1 MEGLILTGIIAY
13 SHPHLQGIQVILL
26 FIYIGCT
33 MIKFITLF
41 FKSDISGLHILHS
54 RADLPPARRLPSC
67 LCVSCSQRQ
76 TRIWFPSSSPHEL
89 ELWRECQDSQKEIT
103 TGKSNLMQNLQKYL
117 HLHNAQTPPFNHR
130 SCSCQEQTC
139 LSQPARPDPVNGHS
153 SQSTSILVFHCLFPR
168 IWLPPTSPQ
177 TDKTSVVEISS
188 VSTRIHKC
196 RWHQPSTM
204 EVQAATNLLFPNWKP
219 QGWA

>member
-130 SCSCQEQTC
+130 SCSCQEQTVF
-139 LSQPARPDPVNGHS
+139 LNLLDLIRSMATVAKAPPSWSSTAS
-153 SQSTSILVFHCLFPR
+153 SQGSDS
-168 IWLPPTSPQ
+168 LPPHLRQ
-177 TDKTSVVEISS
+177 T
-188 VSTRIHKC
+188 RL
-196 RWHQPSTM
+196 R
-204 EVQAATNLLFPNWKP
+204 
-219 QGWA
+219 

>member
-1 MEGLILTGIIAY
+1 
-13 SHPHLQGIQVILL
+13 
-26 FIYIGCT
+26 

-89 ELWRECQDSQKEIT
+89 ELWRECQDSQKKTT

-130 SCSCQEQTC
+130 SCSCQEQTR
-139 LSQPARPDPVNGHS
+139 LSQPAGPDPVNGHS

-177 TDKTSVVEISS
+177 TDKTSVVEMSLQE
-188 VSTRIHKC
+188 STSAGGTN
-196 RWHQPSTM
+196 HQPWKFKL
-204 EVQAATNLLFPNWKP
+204 QPICYFPTENHRDEFF
-219 QGWA
+219 